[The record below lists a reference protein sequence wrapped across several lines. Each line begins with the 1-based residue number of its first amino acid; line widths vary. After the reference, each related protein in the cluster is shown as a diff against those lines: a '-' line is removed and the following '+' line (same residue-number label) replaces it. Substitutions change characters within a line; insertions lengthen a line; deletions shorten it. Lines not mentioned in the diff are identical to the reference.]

1 MKTLALAAMLGIAV
15 AASPSW
21 SASMPEQ
28 IKARKRIS
36 DSIAIAKALGQ
47 APATSDTSAK
57 PTAPASDPS
66 PNTGTTAPPVPAR
79 GASDTSGIKQLPP
92 RTLPF
97 KQQMM
102 FAGGFMVFVA
112 LMLTSMQNLN
122 PND

>member
-1 MKTLALAAMLGIAV
+1 MRTIALVAMIGIAF
-15 AASPSW
+15 AASPSR
-21 SASMPEQ
+21 SAPISEQ
-28 IKARKRIS
+28 IKARKRVS
-36 DSIAIAKALGQ
+36 DSIAIAKAFGQ
-47 APATSDTSAK
+47 AAAASDTSAK
-57 PTAPASDPS
+57 QNSPTDDPAGNMGATTPQAPAKP
-66 PNTGTTAPPVPAR
+66 
-79 GASDTSGIKQLPP
+79 ASDTSEIKQLPP

>member
-1 MKTLALAAMLGIAV
+1 
-15 AASPSW
+15 
-21 SASMPEQ
+21 MPDQ
-28 IKARKRIS
+28 IKARKRVS
-36 DSIAIAKALGQ
+36 DSIAVAKALDRSG
-47 APATSDTSAK
+47 APSDTSAK
-57 PTAPASDPS
+57 PTTPANDPS
-66 PNTGTTAPPVPAR
+66 PNAGATAPPAPP
-79 GASDTSGIKQLPP
+79 GPASDTSAIKQLPP